1 MKILMTLILTT
12 LSLWSEQIPI
22 STSTRATPIGTFKF
36 GDVVSIQYVKG
47 EWARRVQ
54 NPKESPDSTSWKELR
69 IVVYWEDA
77 MGNRVVTAQPFR
89 TAKDAHK
96 MKVDREG
103 RYFIRMAEP
112 RSEGVGVVFYEITTM
127 EKEEKKVEVKK

>member
-1 MKILMTLILTT
+1 MKTLLYLLLTLPLFGET
-12 LSLWSEQIPI
+12 IPI

-54 NPKESPDSTSWKELR
+54 NPKQSPDSTQWKELR
-69 IVVYWEDA
+69 VVVFWEDA
-77 MGNRVVTAQPFR
+77 MGNRVVTASPHG
-89 TAKDAHK
+89 TAKQAHK

-103 RYFIRMAEP
+103 QYFIRMAEP
-112 RSEGVGVVFYEITTM
+112 RDTGVGVVFYEITIVG
-127 EKEEKKVEVKK
+127 KEEKK